1 MKEELLK
8 EAKFDVEIK
17 TPGGVNVKE
26 KELSYGAAMALCE
39 HILEQNPDDET
50 LQEQLSSCMNHF
62 GFQGFWGAGGYSITI
77 SAYKP
82 IIQTEEKHTCPERMN
97 GFGPWDKEE
106 NLDTWEIRGQD
117 KCCSFCGSM
126 HPDRVLELVK
136 EQGFKVISR
145 SDKQY
150 KWYIEQANVPNASF
164 GGIKYYRWH
173 DTEEFI
179 NGYNELVSQ
188 HKNQKQ

>member
-17 TPGGVNVKE
+17 TPSGLNIKE
-26 KELSYGAAMALCE
+26 KEMSYGAAMALCE
-39 HILEQNPDDET
+39 HVLEQNPDDET

-62 GFQGFWGAGGYSITI
+62 GFQGFGGAGGYSISI

-82 IIQTEEKHTCPERMN
+82 SYDTDEVHQCPSRES
-97 GFGPWDKEE
+97 GPWNYPET
-106 NLDTWEIRGQD
+106 DTWKIIGKD
-117 KCCSFCGSM
+117 KCCSYCGSI
-126 HPDRVLELVK
+126 HPDRVLELIN
-136 EQGFKVISR
+136 EHGFKVINR
-145 SDKQY
+145 SDKQH
-150 KWYIEQANVPNASF
+150 KWYIEQPNVPNASF

-179 NGYNELVSQ
+179 KGYNELVTQ
-188 HKNQKQ
+188 YKNLKQ